1 MALDSGN
8 VTVAVTGAVSLGTAS
23 APSPPDADTVLG
35 TGWTDLG
42 YCSEAGIVEARS
54 RSTNAIKAWQ
64 NASIVRTV
72 VTEAGATWAVTFI
85 ESKQEV
91 VELFYSD
98 TVDASGAVDVNP
110 GLTGGRQKFVIDVI
124 DGDAYVRTY
133 IPEGELVEAP
143 GDQTSASG
151 EPVGYSVTITGYP
164 STEINGASYR
174 KWYSALSTGGLAA
187 KTKTTDDAKSTAG
200 AGKAK

>member
-23 APSPPDADTVLG
+23 ATSPTDADTVLG

-110 GLTGGRQKFVIDVI
+110 GLTGGAAEVRHRRHRRRRLRPHLHPGGRTRRGPGRPDV
-124 DGDAYVRTY
+124 
-133 IPEGELVEAP
+133 GERRAGRLLRDDHGLPVY
-143 GDQTSASG
+143 GDQRG
-151 EPVGYSVTITGYP
+151 VVPQVVL
-164 STEINGASYR
+164 GAVDR
-174 KWYSALSTGGLAA
+174 RARGQDQ
-187 KTKTTDDAKSTAG
+187 DDR
-200 AGKAK
+200 

>member
-8 VTVAVTGAVSLGTAS
+8 VTVAVTGAVSLGSAS
-23 APSPPDADTVLG
+23 ATAPTDADTVLG

-64 NASIVRTV
+64 NAAIVRTV

-85 ESKQEV
+85 ETKQEV

-98 TVDASGAVDVNP
+98 TVDATSGAVDVDP
-110 GLTGGRQKFVIDVI
+110 GVTGGRRKFVIDVI
-124 DGDAYVRTY
+124 DGDNYVRTY

-164 STEINGASYR
+164 SSSINGATYR
-174 KWYSALSTGGLAA
+174 KWYSALGTGARSTS
-187 KTKTTDDAKSTAG
+187 KSEA
-200 AGKAK
+200 KAK